1 MKTLLL
7 SLLMLFNLEV
17 YQVSEVV
24 SDYDEVVTATNN
36 QGIEYYINNDNV
48 EYGDYV
54 LISKN
59 EDDLY
64 FQFNLS
70 NWKQ

>member
-36 QGIEYYINNDNV
+36 QGVEYYIDNDNV
-48 EYGDYV
+48 KYGDYI

-70 NWKQ
+70 QWK

>member
-7 SLLMLFNLEV
+7 SLLMLLNLEV

-36 QGIEYYINNDNV
+36 QGIEYYIDNDNV
-48 EYGDYV
+48 NYGDYV
-54 LISKN
+54 LISKD

-70 NWKQ
+70 QWRK